1 VIAGRDHKYGY
12 NAKEEQEELGLDWLD
27 ITARNYDPALGR
39 WMNIDPLAEQMPE
52 WSPYNYAFDNP
63 IKFHDP
69 DGRAP
74 SGGCPPGDPDCG
86 QNENNST
93 EPIEKAVEVTAK
105 AVKEKTIE
113 AVLYAAPLVV
123 TATNWLI
130 DNFPIKKASGRER
143 TDSDGYD
150 LKTDSGEK
158 SGDASTKAISSGD
171 VDPANVTGFVQ
182 LGGFVGPKLNS
193 SKSNKGQ
200 GTTKKVENFASVLL
214 DGFDNTNK

>member
-1 VIAGRDHKYGY
+1 MCNYVYQCKDHVGNIWLSYSDVNHNNSSPVSLQIKEENNYYPFGLQHKGYNNVTAGRDHKYGY

-113 AVLYAAPLVV
+113 AVLYAA
-123 TATNWLI
+123 
-130 DNFPIKKASGRER
+130 R
-143 TDSDGYD
+143 T
-150 LKTDSGEK
+150 
-158 SGDASTKAISSGD
+158 SS
-171 VDPANVTGFVQ
+171 
-182 LGGFVGPKLNS
+182 
-193 SKSNKGQ
+193 SNCY
-200 GTTKKVENFASVLL
+200 
-214 DGFDNTNK
+214 